1 MAVPTYDAMMLPLLR
16 MIADGKEHSL
26 EECGRELS
34 AQLRLTPED
43 LALLLPSG
51 RQKVFYN
58 RVWWAK
64 KYLRKAGLLEITGR
78 GKFRI
83 ADRGKDILRR
93 PPERINLKF
102 LYQFPDFVEFHKP
115 RPRVQDRAHEE
126 LPVDTSEDT
135 PEEILEDAYQSLRE
149 SLANDPLSRVRV
161 CSPQF
166 FERLV
171 VDLLLAM
178 GYGGSRAEAGRTV
191 GQSGDGGIDGIIDED
206 RLGLDKVCIQAKRWE
221 NTVGRPIVQAFA
233 GSLEGRGATKGVL
246 ITTSDFSRDA
256 QDYVGK
262 IQKRIVLIDGRLLS
276 KLLIDYGVGVSRLSA
291 YEIKKIDLDYFEE
304 AE

>member
-1 MAVPTYDAMMLPLLR
+1 MAVPTYDSFMLPLLR
-16 MIADGKEHSL
+16 LAADGKEHSL
-26 EECGRELS
+26 KACGIEL
-34 AQLRLTPED
+34 AKQFNLTPED

-51 RQKVFYN
+51 RHTVLAS
-58 RVWWAK
+58 RVGWSRT
-64 KYLRKAGLLEITGR
+64 YLKMAGLLEIPTR
-78 GKFRI
+78 GKIRI
-83 ADRGKDILRR
+83 TDAGKEVLNHPPDRIDA
-93 PPERINLKF
+93 KF
-102 LYQFPDFVEFHKP
+102 LRQFPGFAEFQARRKI
-115 RPRVQDRAHEE
+115 QNGAHDE
-126 LPVDTSEDT
+126 PPPGSSEGT

-149 SLANDPLSRVRV
+149 SLANDLLSRVKV

-191 GQSGDGGIDGIIDED
+191 GHSGDGGIDGIIDED

-246 ITTSDFSRDA
+246 ITTSDFSKEA
-256 QDYVGK
+256 QEYVGK

-276 KLLIDYGVGVSRLSA
+276 KFLIDYGVGVSRLSA
-291 YEIKKIDLDYFEE
+291 YEIKKIDSDYFEE